1 MRMTASWFGS
11 LDLPHTRLWCD
22 SIAPKSGLP
31 SDCHPAAR
39 SNRETD
45 DGKNASPCLTQKAP
59 YKGLSADSGEKHAPA
74 SDPDTATMDGL
85 KALDPKRPIREATAK
100 ATSRAAIGSSRSL
113 AGYGAGPRALQPRG
127 GCSALPAA
135 DAALGEPAPY
145 PLAGLSRHGACSR
158 LPTRHQTRTGT
169 RARTRAGNLIRG
181 FVAADGTEPPQA
193 ASALDRSQRRAR

>member
-45 DGKNASPCLTQKAP
+45 DGKNASHCLTQKAP
-59 YKGLSADSGEKHAPA
+59 YKGRCADSGEKHAPA

-85 KALDPKRPIREATAK
+85 KALDPKRPIREATAI
-100 ATSRAAIGSSRSL
+100 ATSRPVAKCQQRTFCAAAKSHYS
-113 AGYGAGPRALQPRG
+113 
-127 GCSALPAA
+127 
-135 DAALGEPAPY
+135 
-145 PLAGLSRHGACSR
+145 
-158 LPTRHQTRTGT
+158 
-169 RARTRAGNLIRG
+169 
-181 FVAADGTEPPQA
+181 
-193 ASALDRSQRRAR
+193 